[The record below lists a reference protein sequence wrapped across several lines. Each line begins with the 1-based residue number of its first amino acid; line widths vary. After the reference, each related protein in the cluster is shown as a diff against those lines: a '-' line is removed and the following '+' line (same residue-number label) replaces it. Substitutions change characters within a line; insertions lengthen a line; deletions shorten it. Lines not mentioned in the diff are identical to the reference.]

1 MNEEDYGEE
10 EDDVDDDD
18 VDDDNEALAGTI
30 LYIAP
35 AVCDKTYR

>member
-1 MNEEDYGEE
+1 MNEDYGEE
-10 EDDVDDDD
+10 DDVD
-18 VDDDNEALAGTI
+18 DDDNEALAGTI